1 MAQAIA
7 TSLLID
13 ARSIQGPDRCKAV
26 LSAFDSLAPGE
37 TLVVTTDHAPQ
48 PLLRHFQV
56 DRAGLFEW
64 SPLEEG
70 PPAWRTEIVRRSAV
84 AGELRGVFEAL
95 SWDHDRL
102 EEIERKAFEAL
113 ARGDSAAAVAAWKD
127 FAFGLKRH
135 IRFEEKILFPAF
147 EEKAGVSPDAG
158 PTTVMRAEHREIESL
173 LDAIGGALGGNGAAA
188 LPLRGDLH
196 RVLGQHNLKEERVL
210 YPATDQCLDGP
221 ERDALVRRIQAS

>member
-7 TSLLID
+7 QPLLID

-37 TLVVTTDHAPQ
+37 ALVVTTDHAPQ

-84 AGELRGVFEAL
+84 AGELRGVSEAL

-113 ARGDSAAAVAAWKD
+113 ARGDSAGAVAAWRD

-135 IRFEEKILFPAF
+135 IRFEEGILFPAF

-158 PTTVMRAEHREIESL
+158 PTAVMRAEHREIESL
-173 LDAIGGALGGNGAAA
+173 LDAIGGALEGNGAAA

-196 RVLGQHNLKEERVL
+196 RVLGQHNLKEEQVL
-210 YPATDQCLDGP
+210 YPATDQWLGGP
-221 ERDALVRRIQAS
+221 ERDALVKRIQAS